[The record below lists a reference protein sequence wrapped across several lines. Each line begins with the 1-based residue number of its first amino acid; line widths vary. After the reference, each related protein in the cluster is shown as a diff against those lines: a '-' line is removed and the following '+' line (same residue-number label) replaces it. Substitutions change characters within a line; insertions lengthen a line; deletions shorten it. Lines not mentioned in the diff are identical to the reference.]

1 MPQYSTDITV
11 EQGVDFL
18 ARRQVGLRYSCVP
31 SLEKVAQN
39 EAEGEGGGGTAGTF
53 AALLADPSVRA
64 ALLGTGIGGGVG
76 LLAGLRRKK
85 ERRNLL
91 RDALTGAL
99 AGGVGLGGLS
109 LAGRALQGQFADKV
123 SPEAA
128 GLPGQS
134 IKEQNSWGKDMAP
147 EELEAAYRT
156 GLNTLYAE
164 AEAREPG
171 SGTRALADWHQGQES
186 PADGSLILDTIGEWI
201 GHVAGAGKGAGQLV
215 GDVAQGAAINPLIGR
230 RGDLDD
236 TELGNVL
243 GAAGAVAAPAYV
255 GGVAANQFGGK
266 RSAPG
271 RVDKAVDRIT
281 SIGEAN
287 FGETAFTKPETV
299 KFDAAGNPTSSKA
312 PTRTAASMQLNEL
325 FNKNIVDRLKVQHP
339 DAYRIIREGLHGGG
353 SDAQKALQRL
363 IMNQPEPDA
372 GTKAGKKA
380 FEDFLGAVHEAE
392 RAHLSNLDPKA
403 PKTTY
408 GNIQIPDRQLG
419 HFAGAVQQGRI
430 PVLRDFAGQNPHF
443 RNPKN
448 IPNAPKLP
456 PTFSLPKGR
465 GRGWGLLGTFG
476 GGALYNYASKEQAG
490 ANLNQ
495 DAASGAVESVLDKY
509 KK

>member
-31 SLEKVAQN
+31 SLEKVA
-39 EAEGEGGGGTAGTF
+39 EGEEEGGGGTAGTF

-91 RDALTGAL
+91 RDALTGAF

-134 IKEQNSWGKDMAP
+134 IKEQNAWSKGMSP
-147 EELEAAYRT
+147 EEMSVAYAK
-156 GLNTLYAE
+156 GVDALYNEAE
-164 AEAREPG
+164 AESPG
-171 SGTRALADWHQGQES
+171 SGNRAVAQWLQGQES
-186 PADGSLILDTIGEWI
+186 PDQGDSIGDQLMAGVGHIMGSGR
-201 GHVAGAGKGAGQLV
+201 GAGQFT
-215 GDVAQGAAINPLIGR
+215 
-230 RGDLDD
+230 GDLVENVIRDRPLSAD
-236 TELGNVL
+236 TTAGNVL
-243 GAAGAVAAPAYV
+243 GAAGAVAAPAYL
-255 GGVAANQFGGK
+255 GGVAANRYGGK

-271 RVDKAVDRIT
+271 RVDKAVDRIA

-287 FGETAFTKPETV
+287 FGETAFSKP
-299 KFDAAGNPTSSKA
+299 GSSTKA
-312 PTRTAASMQLNEL
+312 PTRTDASKQLNEL
-325 FNKNIVDRLKVQHP
+325 YETHVESKLKTHHP
-339 DAYRIIREGLHGGG
+339 DVLTTIREGLHGGG
-353 SDAQKALQRL
+353 PDAQKALQRL
-363 IMNQPEPDA
+363 IMNQPNPDA
-372 GTKAGKKA
+372 GTIAGKKA
-380 FEDFLGAVHEAE
+380 FEDFLAKVQEAE
-392 RAHLSNLDPKA
+392 RAHLSNLGPNS

-430 PVLRDFAGQNPHF
+430 PFIRDFAGQNPHF

-456 PTFSLPKGR
+456 PTFRLPKGR
-465 GRGWGLLGTFG
+465 GRGLGLLGAFG
-476 GGALYNYASKEQAG
+476 VGAGYNYYANEQAG
-490 ANLNQ
+490 ADLNQ
-495 DAASGAVESVLDKY
+495 DAMSGAVESVLDKY